1 MSTAI
6 RIENLGKK
14 YTITRQRQSGS
25 GYVSLRDVLSD
36 GTKRMV
42 QKILHPRGE
51 RGEEGASGTQ
61 EFWALKDIDLEVEQG
76 DKLAIIGHNGAGKST
91 LLKVLS
97 RITEPTTG
105 RITLHGRIASLLEVG
120 TGFHPELTGRENIFL
135 NGSILGMSQREIKHK
150 FDEIV
155 DFSGVETFLDTPVK
169 RYSSGMRMRLGFAVA
184 ANLDSEI
191 LVIDEVLAVGDAAF
205 QKKCL
210 GKMDDISHSQGRT
223 ILFVS
228 HSMGAV
234 QQLCNKGIVLNSGQ
248 LVFQGTQKTAIEHYL
263 TIERNKTIRNIENM
277 RPYKDLCRSVE
288 FISIYFKDG
297 ISVFPFGS
305 SVSFKAAVKSNSYSG
320 NYRASLTIF
329 TATGIP
335 VGSSFSDEI
344 FSIATNQEEIIDITI
359 PPVRL
364 SPGQYYISIALGRGS
379 HETGHIDFDIVASAL
394 DFEVEAPPLEGGGA
408 ASWAAGWGN
417 IVLEKLY

>member
-1 MSTAI
+1 MNTAI

-61 EFWALKDIDLEVEQG
+61 EFWALKDINLEVEQG

-105 RITLHGRIASLLEVG
+105 RITLQGRIASLLEVG

-184 ANLDSEI
+184 AHLDSEI
-191 LVIDEVLAVGDAAF
+191 LVIDEVLAVGDAEF
-205 QKKCL
+205 QRKCL
-210 GKMDDISHSQGRT
+210 GKMNDVSRTEEKT

-228 HSMGAV
+228 HNMSAI
-234 QQLCNKGIVLNSGQ
+234 QQLCNKGVVMDAGQVVFNGKVTDAISLYDNIQYNENDYRVVYSNEKVRFLGVNKFENIKDSLFLELTFFVEEDISDCFLDFAIADRNGVYFIHYVDNAARVNGSKVSKGKNKFCVEVTPVRLNSG
-248 LVFQGTQKTAIEHYL
+248 LFTL
-263 TIERNKTIRNIENM
+263 TINLKR
-277 RPYKDLCRSVE
+277 RSGDSLFWGE
-288 FISIYFKDG
+288 LINLPDI
-297 ISVFPFGS
+297 IAPSVGT
-305 SVSFKAAVKSNSYSG
+305 Y
-320 NYRASLTIF
+320 
-329 TATGIP
+329 
-335 VGSSFSDEI
+335 
-344 FSIATNQEEIIDITI
+344 
-359 PPVRL
+359 
-364 SPGQYYISIALGRGS
+364 
-379 HETGHIDFDIVASAL
+379 
-394 DFEVEAPPLEGGGA
+394 VEATLAPDY
-408 ASWAAGWGN
+408 
-417 IVLEKLY
+417 KLNLIQES